1 MLRIYR
7 ALGVGDA
14 GAIAALFSREPGVL
28 AIGTDPAEWW
38 DGHETITSVF
48 QAQMR
53 DMGGGFPIEAAELQS
68 FSEGDAGW
76 AADRPRLTMPDGS
89 EVSFRLTAVLRRE
102 DGDWRVVQWH
112 SSFGVANEEALGK
125 ELTV

>member
-1 MLRIYR
+1 M
-7 ALGVGDA
+7 
-14 GAIAALFSREPGVL
+14 
-28 AIGTDPAEWW
+28 
-38 DGHETITSVF
+38 
-48 QAQMR
+48 Q
-53 DMGGGFPIEAAELQS
+53 DMGGGFPIEAAELQA
-68 FSEGDAGW
+68 FSEGEVGW

-89 EVSFRLTAVLRRE
+89 EISFRLTAVLHRE